1 MKAVLSVI
9 KPGDIVKGAQ
19 FPETVEIKKVE
30 SIEGEYYSI
39 AAIGRDTNQY
49 YELLLELNDMSALI
63 CLSQQTEA
71 KVNATTEDIQ
81 HMLQYY
87 AFEVDERF
95 SKGRPLGNTRLI
107 PLPHQVEAVYNR
119 MLQVP
124 QVRYLLADD
133 PGAGKTIMSGMV
145 IKELK
150 ARASASRI
158 LILVPPLVLKQW
170 QEELEEKFGEH
181 FRIINR
187 STVSE
192 YGGKNPFIE
201 NDLCLASM
209 YWAARDDVKSYVSA
223 AEFDF
228 IIVDE
233 AHKMA
238 AYTHGTINKKTAK
251 TKMYQLG
258 ELILRQSQHAL
269 LLTATPHKGDME
281 NFRHLMRL
289 IDYDIFSST
298 SINENLREKTNPF
311 LIRRLKETM
320 TTFEGTP
327 LFPPRS
333 TKTIQYQ
340 LSPEE
345 LELYDLVT
353 NYVRYHFNRA
363 INSGN
368 NSTAFAMMLLQRR
381 LTSSLE
387 AIHLSLQRRKKRL
400 IKLMEQTE
408 LERKR
413 YLKKLK
419 TYETE
424 DYHEESF
431 EVQDQMERALE
442 QSIDSIDINELQL
455 EIDEISKLVD
465 QASYIKKNSVERK
478 YEELELTLF
487 GVEGLLNQGEKIL
500 IFTESVDTLNFLE
513 RKLSERVPKIAK
525 IVGQYSIDERRR
537 QVEVFRHECQIML
550 ATDAGGESINL
561 QFCNQMINYDIPWNP
576 NRLEQRMGRIHRIG
590 QKNEVAIFN
599 LVASNTREGDV
610 MIRLLEKMEQ
620 MREDL
625 GTDLVYD
632 FIGEVIENEYG
643 DLASLMQAAVLNRE
657 NLDDIIATMDKS
669 ISEEHKKLIK
679 LVEQEQLE
687 KEIFDLPTLKK
698 EHHDLSVHRL
708 PVRCYSMFSEHI
720 FKQNNVRVHKINE
733 GKVNRVDRLPK
744 FIRDFSRK
752 NQLIQLVDMESM
764 KYTGYQKF
772 EELDVEVMNNN
783 HPLFQLAL
791 KLSKKETEKWALN
804 RFMVSYPV
812 KEPLSIEAF
821 LVTIADGTGQEL
833 RRELIFLVK
842 RENGEVVQLDTYWLF
857 QTAFDGEWMQLNDKS
872 DQELRSEAV
881 KVAIQL
887 RNEIREK
894 REKQL
899 DKVAKYLHKT
909 FTKQIDEVIEKRE
922 KYEQE
927 NIEHRN
933 SALINQMNANLI
945 DIEARRDE
953 RQTLIERQM
962 NIGMKPPKRLFQIEI
977 MPNGKGNRVFSIDF
991 KEIVEKHENQNGRQY
1006 VKTFHPLALVD
1017 FYSERFNGE
1026 PRYILV
1032 SDKQDY
1038 FPSEDHLEDLHDI
1051 LDKVYIYVVLNGQV
1065 VQERSMAE
1073 EIIVLK

>member
-1 MKAVLSVI
+1 M
-9 KPGDIVKGAQ
+9 KGAQ

-30 SIEGEYYSI
+30 NIDGEFYSI
-39 AAIGRDTNQY
+39 AAIGRETNQY
-49 YELLLELNDMSALI
+49 YELLLEHNDMTALV
-63 CLSQQTEA
+63 CLTHQTEA
-71 KVNATTEDIQ
+71 KISATSEDIQ

-124 QVRYLLADD
+124 QVRFLLADD

-170 QEELEEKFGEH
+170 QEELEEKFGEN

-187 STVSE
+187 LTLNE

-201 NDLCLASM
+201 NDLCLASI
-209 YWAARDDVKSYVSA
+209 YWAARDDVKGYISA

-228 IIVDE
+228 IIIDE

-238 AYTHGTINKKTAK
+238 AYTHGKVNKKTAK

-258 ELILRQSQHAL
+258 ELILRPTQHVL

-289 IDYDIFSST
+289 IDYDIFSNT
-298 SINENLREKTNPF
+298 SVNESLREKTNPF
-311 LIRRLKETM
+311 LIRRLKESM

-327 LFPPRS
+327 LFPKRI

-345 LELYDLVT
+345 LKLYDLVT

-400 IKLMEQTE
+400 KKLMEQSE
-408 LERKR
+408 LERKKF
-413 YLKKLK
+413 LKKLK
-419 TYETE
+419 TIDTE

-431 EVQDQMERALE
+431 DMQDQIEKDLE
-442 QSIDSIDINELQL
+442 YSVYYIDVEELQL
-455 EIDEISKLVD
+455 EIDEISKLID
-465 QASYIKKNSVERK
+465 QTTYIKMNSVERK

-487 GVEGLLNQGEKIL
+487 GVNGLINQGEKIL

-513 RKLSERVPKIAK
+513 RELSERVPKVAK

-537 QVEVFRHECQIML
+537 QVEMFRNECQIML

-590 QKNEVAIFN
+590 QKNEVVIFN

-620 MREDL
+620 MRGDL
-625 GTDLVYD
+625 GIDLVYD

-643 DLASLMQAAVLNRE
+643 DLASLMEAAVLKRE
-657 NLDDIIATMDKS
+657 NLDDIIAAMDKTL
-669 ISEEHKKLIK
+669 SEEHKKLIK
-679 LVEQEQLE
+679 LVEQERLE
-687 KEIFDLPTLKK
+687 KDIFDLPTLKK
-698 EHHDLSVHRL
+698 EQNDLAVNRL
-708 PVRCYSMFSEHI
+708 PVRCYSSFAEHI
-720 FKQNNVRVHKINE
+720 FKQNNVRIHKIIDD
-733 GKVNRVDRLPK
+733 KVIRIDRLPK
-744 FIRDFSRK
+744 FIRDFARN
-752 NQLIQLVDMESM
+752 NQLIQLVDMESI
-764 KYTGYQKF
+764 KFTGYQQYK
-772 EELDVEVMNNN
+772 ELDVEVMTNN

-804 RFMVSYPV
+804 RFMMSYPV
-812 KEPLSIEAF
+812 KEPLSIEAI
-821 LVTIADGTGQEL
+821 LVSVADGTGQDLRKEL
-833 RRELIFLVK
+833 VFLAK
-842 RENGEVVQLDTYWLF
+842 RENGEVIRIDAYWLF
-857 QTAFDGEWMQLNDKS
+857 QSVFEGEWMQLNEKL
-872 DQELRSEAV
+872 DQEIRSEAV

-887 RNEIREK
+887 RNEIRQK

-899 DKVAKYLHKT
+899 DKVSKYLTKT
-909 FTKQIDEVIEKRE
+909 FSKQIDDVIEKRD

-927 NIEHRN
+927 NIENRN
-933 SALINQMNANLI
+933 TALINQTNATLI

-953 RQTLIERQM
+953 RLTLVERQI

-977 MPNGKGNRVFSIDF
+977 MPNGKGNRVFSVDF
-991 KEIVEKHENQNGRQY
+991 KEIVEKYEHQNGRQH
-1006 VKTFHPLALVD
+1006 VKSFYSLALVD

-1026 PRYILV
+1026 PRYILMTE
-1032 SDKQDY
+1032 QLDY
-1038 FPSEDHLEDLHDI
+1038 FPSEDHLEDLRDI
-1051 LDKVYIYVVLNGQV
+1051 LDKVYIYVVQNGQV
-1065 VQERSMAE
+1065 VQERSIAE